1 MRSPVIQLQCRDCI
15 RRGRCASELTLHRE
29 TLFLWARGAEPLR
42 CVDYR
47 EDVMVATGYV
57 PRSPMSGHRAEI
69 RIIR

>member
-1 MRSPVIQLQCRDCI
+1 MASTIDVQCHDCS
-15 RRGRCASELTLHRE
+15 RRGRCASESARNRD
-29 TLFLWARGAEPLR
+29 TLFLWAVNAEPLR

-57 PRSPMSGHRAEI
+57 PRSPLSGHRAEI